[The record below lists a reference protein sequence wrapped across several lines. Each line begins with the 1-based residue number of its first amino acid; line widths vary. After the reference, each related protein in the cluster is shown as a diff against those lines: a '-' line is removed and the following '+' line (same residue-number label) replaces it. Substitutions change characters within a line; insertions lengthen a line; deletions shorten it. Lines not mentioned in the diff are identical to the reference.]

1 VLTRALPQGAGD
13 TEAFLNSV
21 VRSLH
26 AEQPEA
32 SGGAFEQLDAFTEEL
47 QRCAGVLCAA
57 GAACAQRA

>member
-1 VLTRALPQGAGD
+1 MLPQGVGD
-13 TEAFLNSV
+13 AEAFLNSI

-26 AEQPEA
+26 AEQPAAEA